1 MQIHSLLYVSRSLL
15 PTHHD
20 DHVVD
25 TIVKLGQARNA
36 YLGVTGALIFT
47 HIHFAQYIEGS
58 RSDVD
63 ILMESIRYDRRHTDI
78 EILNKAVTSQRMF
91 SRWGLAYSGPSHFA
105 ERQIGE
111 AAGHTQGTAR
121 PQITERLLWMM
132 REFCSLI

>member
-1 MQIHSLLYVSRSLL
+1 MKIHSLLYVSRSLL
-15 PTHHD
+15 ATHHD
-20 DHVVD
+20 GHVVD

-47 HIHFAQYIEGS
+47 RVHFARCLEGS

-63 ILMESIRYDRRHTDI
+63 MLMGSIRYDRRHANI

-105 ERQIGE
+105 KRQISE
-111 AAGHTQGTAR
+111 AAGHAQGTAR
-121 PQITERLLWMM
+121 PQITERLLWRM